1 MEAELIA
8 VLNRIA
14 DAIQANADAT
24 IVLARATAG
33 EFDQE
38 GGEVE
43 PAVDLSGRPIR

>member
-1 MEAELIA
+1 MSEIEQVCAA
-8 VLNRIA
+8 LNRIA
-14 DAIQANADAT
+14 DAIEL
-24 IVLARATAG
+24 LARATAG

>member
-8 VLNRIA
+8 ALNRIA
-14 DAIQANADAT
+14 DAIEL
-24 IVLARATAG
+24 LARATAG
-33 EFDQE
+33 GFDQE